1 LKIYVYILLFKNDS
15 SLAWW
20 HGPTTTWEAEAK
32 GSQVEVSFSFIAQK
46 KKKRE
51 LKMHLVRHIECIL
64 LYLLPH

>member
-46 KKKRE
+46 KKRE
-51 LKMHLVRHIECIL
+51 S
-64 LYLLPH
+64 